1 MKEALIMEHKR
12 LGCPVNRYRNYNS
25 NEIVVAAQQQLASN
39 NTAQQPLNQA
49 LSSGRDVIP
58 LIQVKPI
65 DYVWFMNAGLIS
77 NGD

>member
-1 MKEALIMEHKR
+1 MEHKR